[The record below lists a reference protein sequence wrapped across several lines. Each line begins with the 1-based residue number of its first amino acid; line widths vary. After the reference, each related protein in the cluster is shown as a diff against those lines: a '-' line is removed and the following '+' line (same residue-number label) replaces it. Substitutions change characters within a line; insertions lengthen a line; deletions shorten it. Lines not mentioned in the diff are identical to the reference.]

1 MEEQHNFKV
10 GLTVIGGLLMLAV
23 LIFVVSDSH
32 LLQPGYTFFVTF
44 NFANGLSVGAPVM
57 VAGVAVG
64 SIEAIEFVEE
74 QGNTKVRLTVWV
86 RDHARVFRNSKAFI
100 NTLGLMGEKYLEIS
114 TGDGNEQPIRE
125 GDTLDGTDPVRQDE
139 ILSRGAELVK
149 EFQSS
154 IAAVNSILGEAGT
167 RDDIRN
173 TLHNLNNISHRV
185 DSILEKNETSINSSL
200 QNFGEAS
207 ARLTNTI
214 NSLDR
219 MVTTNEKALS
229 ESVQNFNSG
238 MTDLRQMVGE
248 NRPGFTKAV
257 QDFQTFSS
265 DLAAITHNNRGSITT
280 TITNLGEAS
289 SDFKSVLEKLDTTL
303 TRLNSNQGTL
313 GLLLNDPTVGNN
325 LKKTSQDLRE
335 MIAYIKYRPWLLY
348 RSSDEPLRY
357 GTPEP

>member
-10 GLTVIGGLLMLAV
+10 GLTVIAGLLMLAV

-44 NFANGLSVGAPVM
+44 NFANGLTAGAPVM

-64 SIEAIEFVEE
+64 SIEEIKFVEE
-74 QGNTKVRLTVWV
+74 QGNTKVQLTVWV
-86 RDHARVFRNSKAFI
+86 RSHARVFRNSKAFI

-114 TGDGNEQPIRE
+114 TGDGSEQPIRE
-125 GDTLDGTDPVRQDE
+125 GDTLRGTDPVRQDE
-139 ILSRGAELVK
+139 ILSRGAELVR

-185 DSILEKNETSINSSL
+185 DSILEKNETSINTSL

-207 ARLTNTI
+207 ARLSNTI
-214 NSLDR
+214 TSLDR
-219 MVTTNEKALS
+219 MVTTNEKALN
-229 ESVQNFNSG
+229 ESVSNFSI
-238 MTDLRQMVGE
+238 MISE

-257 QDFQTFSS
+257 QDFQSFSG
-265 DLAAITHNNRGSITT
+265 DLAAISRNNRGSITT
-280 TITNLGEAS
+280 AITNIGEAS
-289 SDFKSVLEKLDTTL
+289 SDFKTVLEKLDTTL

-313 GLLLNDPTVGNN
+313 GMLLNDPTVGNN

-357 GTPEP
+357 GTTEP